1 MTTHVNQKS
10 RQVRERTRGKE
21 QSYFKG
27 VFVEATITGRN
38 NHHSDSAAESDNDDN
53 ADDRWWLRKD
63 SLTVFSGFIN
73 RIADKLQQLTVK
85 SQGVDFSDTV
95 YIQLHVQ

>member
-38 NHHSDSAAESDNDDN
+38 KQDSDSATESDNDDN
-53 ADDRWWLRKD
+53 ADDR
-63 SLTVFSGFIN
+63 
-73 RIADKLQQLTVK
+73 
-85 SQGVDFSDTV
+85 
-95 YIQLHVQ
+95 